1 MFRRLFSRRR
11 KRRGKAPPVVPRL
24 RHTVDARTQQNLAR
38 LDLAVQP
45 TMREATQIARG
56 VAKTFNLDISVISG
70 HRSYEQQADLY
81 AQGRTAPGNIVT
93 YAKPGSSNHN
103 FGTAIDF
110 GIFADGKYLDAREPG
125 LTERVYLAI
134 FNNIEA
140 EGLSI
145 DWGGNWKRLKDTPHF
160 EYRTG
165 LTLAEMR
172 ERKETGLPVV
182 T

>member
-110 GIFADGKYLDAREPG
+110 GIFADGKYLDAREPR

-172 ERKETGLPVV
+172 ERKEAGLPVV

>member
-1 MFRRLFSRRR
+1 M
-11 KRRGKAPPVVPRL
+11 PRL

>member
-1 MFRRLFSRRR
+1 M
-11 KRRGKAPPVVPRL
+11 PRL

-145 DWGGNWKRLKDTPHF
+145 DWGGNWKRLKDTPHI
-160 EYRTG
+160 EYPTG
-165 LTLAEMR
+165 LTLPEMR
-172 ERKETGLPVV
+172 ERKDAGLPVV

>member
-1 MFRRLFSRRR
+1 M
-11 KRRGKAPPVVPRL
+11 PRL
-24 RHTVDARTQQNLAR
+24 RHTVDTRTQQNLSR

-45 TMREATQIARG
+45 TMREVTQIAKS
-56 VAKTFNLDISVISG
+56 VAKSFNLDVSVISG
-70 HRSYEQQADLY
+70 HRSFEEQADLY
-81 AQGRTAPGNIVT
+81 AKGRTAPGDVVT
-93 YAKPGSSNHN
+93 YARPGSSNHN

-110 GIFADGKYLDAREPG
+110 GIFAGGKYLDAREPG
-125 LTERVYLAI
+125 LTERVYRSI
-134 FNNIEA
+134 WNNIEA
-140 EGLSI
+140 EGLRI

-172 ERKETGLPVV
+172 QRKKAGLPVV

>member
-1 MFRRLFSRRR
+1 M
-11 KRRGKAPPVVPRL
+11 VPRL
-24 RHTVDARTQQNLAR
+24 RHTVDTRTQQNLSR

-45 TMREATQIARG
+45 TMREVTQIAKS
-56 VAKTFNLDISVISG
+56 VAKSFKLDVTVISG

-81 AQGRTAPGNIVT
+81 AKGRTAPGSIVT

-110 GIFADGKYLDAREPG
+110 GIFAGGKYLDAREPG

-140 EGLSI
+140 EGLRV

-160 EYRTG
+160 EYCTG

-172 ERKETGLPVV
+172 ERKEAGLPVV
-182 T
+182 A

>member
-1 MFRRLFSRRR
+1 MFRRLFSRCR
-11 KRRGKAPPVVPRL
+11 KRRGKAPKVVPRL

>member
-140 EGLSI
+140 EGLRI

>member
-1 MFRRLFSRRR
+1 
-11 KRRGKAPPVVPRL
+11 VVPRL
-24 RHTVDARTQQNLAR
+24 RHTVDSRTQQNLAR

-45 TMREATQIARG
+45 TMREVTQIAKS
-56 VAKTFNLDISVISG
+56 VAKSFKLDVTVISG

-81 AQGRTAPGNIVT
+81 AKGRTAPGSIVT

-110 GIFADGKYLDAREPG
+110 GIFAGGKYLDAREPG

-140 EGLSI
+140 EGLRV
-145 DWGGNWKRLKDTPHF
+145 DWGGNWKQLKDTPHF

-172 ERKETGLPVV
+172 ERKEAGLPVV

>member
-1 MFRRLFSRRR
+1 M
-11 KRRGKAPPVVPRL
+11 
-24 RHTVDARTQQNLAR
+24 RHTIDARTQQNLAR
-38 LDLAVQP
+38 LDLAVLP

-56 VAKTFNLDISVISG
+56 VANTFNLDVSVISG
-70 HRSYEQQADLY
+70 YRDFDEQAGLY

-93 YAKPGSSNHN
+93 YAKAGFSNHN
-103 FGTAIDF
+103 YGTAIDF
-110 GIFADGKYLDAREPG
+110 GIFTNGKYLDAKEPG
-125 LTERVYLAI
+125 LTERVYRAI
-134 FNNIEA
+134 WNNIEA
-140 EGLSI
+140 EGLRI

-172 ERKETGLPVV
+172 ERKEAGLPVV

>member
-45 TMREATQIARG
+45 TMREATQLARG